1 MLLNGVGVGRFVTN
15 DCWKRG
21 GVFYLFFKEGSVGV
35 GVGRFV
41 INDCWKRGGVF
52 YLFFNLLDL
61 IEKMCSHFCCT
72 REFLFTFFRSSL
84 HQV

>member
-1 MLLNGVGVGRFVTN
+1 VGVGRFVTN

-35 GVGRFV
+35 GVGVGVGRFV

-52 YLFFNLLDL
+52 IYFLTYFDV
-61 IEKMCSHFCCT
+61 IEWVWAWGV
-72 REFLFTFFRSSL
+72 L
-84 HQV
+84 

>member
-1 MLLNGVGVGRFVTN
+1 MGVGVGVGRFVTN

-41 INDCWKRGGVF
+41 TNDCWKRGGVF
-52 YLFFNLLDL
+52 YLFCKTAVF
-61 IEKMCSHFCCT
+61 HVFFV
-72 REFLFTFFRSSL
+72 FLGVFFIF
-84 HQV
+84 